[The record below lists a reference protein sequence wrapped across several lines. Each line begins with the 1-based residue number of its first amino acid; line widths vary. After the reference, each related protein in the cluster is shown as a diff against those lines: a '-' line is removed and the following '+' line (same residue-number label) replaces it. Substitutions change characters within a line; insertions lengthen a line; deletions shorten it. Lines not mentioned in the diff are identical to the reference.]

1 MTNPATNLVTI
12 KYIEE
17 DERRY
22 AVRNGYRFEIGNLE
36 LDRQPETKRKAFEP
50 EFAKLPFHWT
60 QALKGANG
68 ATYEL
73 AIAIQLEVFQCE
85 RMGGEIVLSTEMT
98 GISHS
103 NRYRAALELEQLGL
117 IKLSRKGNQAL
128 RVRHPMNFIDSI

>member
-1 MTNPATNLVTI
+1 MTNPATNPVTI
-12 KYIEE
+12 EYVEE
-17 DERRY
+17 NGKHY
-22 AVRNGYRFEIGNLE
+22 CIRNGYRFEVESPPPKDDLP
-36 LDRQPETKRKAFEP
+36 QTKREAFEP
-50 EFAKLPFHWT
+50 EFAKLPFHWI
-60 QALKGANG
+60 QELKGANG

-98 GISHS
+98 GMSHS

-128 RVRHPMNFIDSI
+128 RVIIL